1 MVYALADVHG
11 NKENFDTVLEKINL
25 QLEDTLYI
33 LGDVVD
39 RNPYGIQL
47 LQQIMKMPNAHM
59 LLGNHEWMMMEA
71 LDINY
76 TGFTDSSSVIE
87 NTRES
92 KWEQLRLWY
101 SNGGDITYDA
111 WKDLSATDQEEL
123 KAYLSCL
130 PLGYDIIVDG
140 RKFKLVHAAPAERYR
155 RFLMSKWAN
164 AVEFA
169 VWDRKFYRHRLNAG
183 YTLIFG
189 HTPTSYM
196 QDNDPLEI
204 WDAGDRVGIDCGSC
218 FPEGRLACL
227 RLDDMR
233 VFYSK

>member
-1 MVYALADVHG
+1 MVYVLSDVHG
-11 NKENFDTVLEKINL
+11 NKENFDSVLEKINL
-25 QLEDTLYI
+25 QPEDTLYI
-33 LGDVVD
+33 LGDVID
-39 RNPYGIQL
+39 RKPYGIQL

-76 TGFTDSSSVIE
+76 TGFLDDDSVIK

-92 KWEQLRLWY
+92 KWEQFRRWY
-101 SNGGDITYDA
+101 SNGGDVTHNA
-111 WKDLSATDQEEL
+111 WEVLPAKDQEEL

-140 RKFKLVHAAPAERYR
+140 RKFKLVHAGPVERYH
-155 RFLMSKWAN
+155 RFLTPKWEN
-164 AVEFA
+164 AIEYA
-169 VWDRKFYRHRLNAG
+169 VWDRKFYRHRLNDG

-189 HTPTSYM
+189 HTPTFHM
-196 QDNDPLEI
+196 QDNYPMEI

-218 FPEGRLACL
+218 FPKGRLACL
-227 RLDDMR
+227 RLDDMQ
-233 VFYSK
+233 VFYSN